1 MKKSLNYKYFFAA
14 AIFILVFL
22 VSGIFG
28 AMSFVVA
35 SQTSQFNQTINSG
48 VLAAD
53 IKNASEV
60 TVASPNVYFAP
71 TTFNFSCTQTATTT
85 FASSTERLY
94 VENPGADNN
103 GWVLSLGAATT
114 TRWHN
119 GTSSQQYDWNDAGGA
134 GCTDSDGDGY
144 GGQMY
149 IDPSTATLATATAF
163 STLTGL
169 SKGSAVGFATS
180 GSATLISGAASSDDM
195 GKWYFTGFGVSQK
208 IPASQANDI
217 YTHSLTITLVGN

>member
-1 MKKSLNYKYFFAA
+1 MKKTMLVERALVASALSIVFVLSSL
-14 AIFILVFL
+14 
-22 VSGIFG
+22 FG
-28 AMSFVVA
+28 AINFVSA
-35 SQTSQFNQTINSG
+35 NTSSQLNQTINAG
-48 VLAAD
+48 VLATD

-71 TTFNFSCTQTATTT
+71 TTFNFSCAQTATTT
-85 FASSTERLY
+85 FASSTERVY

-119 GTSSQQYDWNDAGGA
+119 GTSSQQFDWNDAGGA

-149 IDPSTATLATATAF
+149 IDPSTSVLATATAAT
-163 STLTGL
+163 TLTGL
-169 SKGSAVGFATS
+169 TKGSAVGFATS
-180 GSATLISGAASSDDM
+180 GSATLISAAAGSDDI
-195 GKWYFTGFGVSQK
+195 GKWYFTNFSMSQK
-208 IPASQANDI
+208 IPAAQANDA
-217 YTHSLTITLVGN
+217 YTHNLTITLIGN